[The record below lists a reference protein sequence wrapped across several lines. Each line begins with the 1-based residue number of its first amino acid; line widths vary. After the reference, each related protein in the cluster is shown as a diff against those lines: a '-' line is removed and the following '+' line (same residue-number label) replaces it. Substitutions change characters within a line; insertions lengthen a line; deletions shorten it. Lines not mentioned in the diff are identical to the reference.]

1 MNTLEQFQHKI
12 AVALTAVVWLHLP
25 VLATTAAITGKAM
38 LAPMAVALV
47 LAVLPTLLL
56 VLKRPPMA
64 VSIALAIAMVAH
76 ASLFVYLLEGHP
88 WQIEAHFYYF
98 ALLAMLSGLSQWPV
112 VVVAAGLIAVHHLG
126 LNFLLPSALYPG
138 GSDFARMTFHAV
150 IVVIETV
157 MLVGITV
164 MLRRVFAEAYGATGN
179 AEQAASELRNV
190 AADREKEFALSRKRA
205 EDLGSLLV
213 RFEQEMADSVDAL
226 HRAAKDLE
234 DGAQNL
240 GSTAESASEQSVKV
254 AAVTEETSIQV
265 NTVAEAGEAL
275 AQTIAEVG
283 ANVSESSR
291 LAGEA
296 VSRAVATTEA
306 IDEMAKVVAEIGN
319 VTNLISAIAG
329 QTNLLALNA
338 TIEAARAGEA
348 GRGFAVVANEVKD
361 LARMTTQSAQSIV
374 GTIGAIDVS
383 NQDVVKAVDRMANA
397 VVAIDQIAQGIAEAM
412 AEQRQATADIA
423 GHVSRTVEAAAALSE
438 RIGAM
443 TGDVGSSFECAAEV
457 HMAASQ
463 VADATEGLILSFRQ
477 SVSYAVRTSASEVD
491 RRRSDRIPLETPWQI
506 TLEQSDI
513 REAKTKDLSETGARL
528 SLPEGAVV
536 RVGMRGRFALPG
548 GWPAGSVAF
557 EVVNVA
563 VADGQIEVGLSFDAP
578 FPITQVVTDLAA

>member
-12 AVALTAVVWLHLP
+12 TVALTGVVWLHLP
-25 VLATTAAITGKAM
+25 VLATTAAITDKGM
-38 LAPMAVALV
+38 LAPMALALA

-56 VLKRPPMA
+56 FLKRPPMA

-112 VVVAAGLIAVHHLG
+112 VVVAAGLIAVHHIG

-138 GSDFARMTFHAV
+138 GSDFARMSFHAV

-164 MLRRVFAEAYGATGN
+164 MLRKVFAEAYGATGN
-179 AEQAASELRNV
+179 AERAVSELRNV
-190 AADREKEFALSRKRA
+190 ATEREQEFTRSRKRA
-205 EDLGSLLV
+205 DDLGALLS

-234 DGAQNL
+234 DGARNL

-265 NTVAEAGEAL
+265 NTVAEAGESL

-283 ANVSESSR
+283 SNVSESSR

-296 VSRAVATTEA
+296 VSRAAATTEA

-319 VTNLISAIAG
+319 VTNLISAIAA

-348 GRGFAVVANEVKD
+348 GRGFAVVAQEVKA
-361 LARMTTQSAQSIV
+361 LAAQTAKATQ
-374 GTIGAIDVS
+374 D
-383 NQDVVKAVDRMANA
+383 
-397 VVAIDQIAQGIAEAM
+397 IATRIEAM
-412 AEQRQATADIA
+412 QQATGKSVSAIEQISNVIGELDRFSSRIADSVEEQVASAREIA
-423 GHVSRTVEAAAALSE
+423 ANVASVAG
-438 RIGAM
+438 G
-443 TGDVGSSFECAAEV
+443 VGEV
-457 HMAASQ
+457 AAS
-463 VADATEGLILSFRQ
+463 V
-477 SVSYAVRTSASEVD
+477 
-491 RRRSDRIPLETPWQI
+491 
-506 TLEQSDI
+506 
-513 REAKTKDLSETGARL
+513 
-528 SLPEGAVV
+528 
-536 RVGMRGRFALPG
+536 
-548 GWPAGSVAF
+548 
-557 EVVNVA
+557 
-563 VADGQIEVGLSFDAP
+563 GQIESVAEKANRAAGQLNGSAAA
-578 FPITQVVTDLAA
+578 VTNQTLRIRERVRAFAQEVERMRA